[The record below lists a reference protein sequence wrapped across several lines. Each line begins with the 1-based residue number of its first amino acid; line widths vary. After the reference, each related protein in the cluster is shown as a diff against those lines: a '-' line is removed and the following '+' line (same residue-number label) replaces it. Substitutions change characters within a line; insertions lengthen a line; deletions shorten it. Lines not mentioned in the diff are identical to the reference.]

1 MLWPLT
7 KNMATL
13 TKLMSILKPRVL
25 TLSIAAIVVQ
35 DYGYAYDL
43 IWPGNAIPK
52 RPHKGLRLINSVLKR
67 TLPFQHPIRHQ
78 FHKWLVTHGYP
89 VDQLVGDAL
98 AQIEVVVQK
107 TP

>member
-1 MLWPLT
+1 
-7 KNMATL
+7 
-13 TKLMSILKPRVL
+13 
-25 TLSIAAIVVQ
+25 
-35 DYGYAYDL
+35 
-43 IWPGNAIPK
+43 
-52 RPHKGLRLINSVLKR
+52 LINSVLKR